1 MVVRTAV
8 EATPA
13 QPPRYGLLVA
23 AQTQI
28 GDAGRWQFG
37 VAWEP
42 EQCGSSGREAVDCFG
57 STPALDAN
65 VSPGTRTG
73 DPFMV
78 YASDRCSPFGFQAR
92 DWAARATRQLEA
104 TQSFE
109 VADELWSG
117 TLRDA
122 AGVDDQLADNPA
134 LTDSSSDTVTS
145 GAADPID
152 ALACLEQ
159 GLSECS
165 RGRRGM
171 IHATP
176 QTLVRWVAAQA
187 VRLEGGQYLSP
198 LGNIVVADAGY
209 DGSGPGGS
217 AAGASQWAYATG
229 LISIRLSTP
238 QVIPGTLE
246 NAQSIAQ
253 ALNREDNT
261 LDVYAQRLALIQWDE
276 CCHIAAELDLATCAV
291 GGAS

>member
-23 AQTQI
+23 AQTTI

-37 VAWEP
+37 VSWEP
-42 EQCGSSGREAVDCFG
+42 EQCGTSGREAVDCLG
-57 STPALDAN
+57 NTAELTAN
-65 VSPGTRTG
+65 VSPGATSA

-92 DWAARATRQLEA
+92 DWVARATRQLEA

-117 TLRDA
+117 ALRDA
-122 AGVDDQLADNPA
+122 AGVDDQIADNPA
-134 LTDSSSDTVTS
+134 LTDSTSDTVTS
-145 GAADPID
+145 GPADPVD

-159 GLSECS
+159 GLAECS

-176 QTLVRWVAAQA
+176 QALVQWVAAR
-187 VRLEGGQYLSP
+187 VVTLEGGQYLSP

-217 AAGASQWAYATG
+217 VAGASQWAYATG

-238 QVIPGTLE
+238 QIIPGDLE
-246 NAQSIAQ
+246 SAQSLAQ
-253 ALNREDNT
+253 ALNRDDNT

-276 CCHIAAELDLATCAV
+276 CCHIAAELDLATCAI